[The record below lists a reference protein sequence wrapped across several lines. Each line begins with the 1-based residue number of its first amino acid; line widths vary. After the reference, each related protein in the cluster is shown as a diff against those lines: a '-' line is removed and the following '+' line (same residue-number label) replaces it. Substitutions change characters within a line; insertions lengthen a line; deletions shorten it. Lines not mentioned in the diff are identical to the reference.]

1 MVLLKQ
7 GQVISMLQ
15 FDKQG
20 LANELLNNL
29 EEEFKWTFEAWKNE
43 VFKYM
48 RYNEFKSQGNLDFE
62 LEKEKN
68 KIIAYLKANTYVL
81 ADSYGTGSLMLDNN
95 PGLRGYMKSISKA
108 NGTWNP
114 ARRGKTIV
122 GRPKGHYTDVF
133 GKEHDTS
140 GIKEGQPLEG
150 VTVRAG
156 YKIQPV
162 APSRA
167 LEIAKGR
174 LYGTYLP
181 NAYKL
186 AVQRTNFAKYLK
198 ES

>member
-20 LANELLNNL
+20 LVNELLNNL

-48 RYNEFKSQGNLDFE
+48 RYNEFKTQANLDFE

-81 ADSYGTGSLMLDNN
+81 ADSYGTGSLMATDN
-95 PGLRGYMKSISKA
+95 PGYAAYRSNIGDGK
-108 NGTWNP
+108 GQWNP
-114 ARRGKTIV
+114 LRSSNTIV
-122 GRPKGHYTDVF
+122 GRKTGHYTDVF
-133 GKEHDTS
+133 GREHNTS
-140 GIKEGQPLEG
+140 GKKAGYPLEG